1 MQNKNELLLRLFT
14 FVGIV
19 AVFMLCI
26 RAWLFFLICLFVQ
39 AVILIIWAIGRKKS
53 KRYCES
59 TEENE
64 TLVSSAAPVRPI
76 AQQVTERVNEL
87 YPGAKWVWAEPDSTA
102 KILNDGH
109 AYILLNKAGG
119 YGKACVVCC
128 DGKVEHI
135 ELIGAKSELEKDLTA
150 ETTEQNENQSQEVSS
165 CSRSINYEL
174 VAYEWVDSHILALN
188 ARCNEALGEGE
199 PAFLISGTEL
209 PVKESWPEI
218 CKELIRNGLESAVCT
233 EEGIQINL
241 SN

>member
-39 AVILIIWAIGRKKS
+39 TVMLIIWAIGRKKS

-119 YGKACVVCC
+119 YGKACVICC

-135 ELIGAKSELEKDLTA
+135 EMIGKILA
-150 ETTEQNENQSQEVSS
+150 EQDTPEDKAVVAAPVREEQPAV
-165 CSRSINYEL
+165 NYEL
-174 VAYEWVDSHILALN
+174 IAYEWVESHILELN
-188 ARCNEALGEGE
+188 ARCNEELGKGE
-199 PAFLISGTEL
+199 AAFLIPGTEL
-209 PVKESWPEI
+209 PVRESWPEI
-218 CKELIRNGLESAVCT
+218 CKELVRNGLESAECA

-241 SN
+241 LN